1 MSIISFEFIAFVIV
15 GLIVYYVM
23 PKKLQ
28 WIILLILSYAFY
40 LSGGIKTVAYLL
52 FTTVTTYLSG
62 VLLSKEENKKRRK
75 LIVAFSVIANFG
87 LLYFLKYWNFTVE
100 VLNNILNSNLEG
112 LNIIMPLRNIFLHIS
127 VDRICGRCV

>member
-52 FTTVTTYLSG
+52 FTTITT
-62 VLLSKEENKKRRK
+62 
-75 LIVAFSVIANFG
+75 
-87 LLYFLKYWNFTVE
+87 
-100 VLNNILNSNLEG
+100 
-112 LNIIMPLRNIFLHIS
+112 
-127 VDRICGRCV
+127 